1 MEETVYHINR
11 KEIEDSRKEVAYCE
25 SQERELQELQQE
37 KEYIFE
43 CASHLSVFLR
53 QNALVLYNDAIDDY
67 LDILIRHERDEKKIK
82 KMKKEKRT
90 YQKEIRAIQE
100 IAFVNTWNKRI
111 VAWTD
116 IHERRDK
123 LFSLKHM
130 GKALKKALG
139 TVLDLHLTQSHT
151 FIDS

>member
-1 MEETVYHINR
+1 M
-11 KEIEDSRKEVAYCE
+11 
-25 SQERELQELQQE
+25 
-37 KEYIFE
+37 
-43 CASHLSVFLR
+43 
-53 QNALVLYNDAIDDY
+53 VLYNDAIDDY
-67 LDILIRHERDEKKIK
+67 LDILIRHEELEKKIRDEKKIK

-90 YQKEIRAIQE
+90 YQEEIRAIQE
-100 IAFVNTWNKRI
+100 IARVNTWNKRI

-123 LFSLKHM
+123 LFSLKHN